1 MVMVLV
7 ARIPM
12 SLNSKRSRLGLLF
25 DTGNLCAPALLEWVD
40 GLFLNMLGSQCGG
53 GLGGTTTVR
62 V

>member
-1 MVMVLV
+1 
-7 ARIPM
+7 M